1 MPRDDLL
8 GERPAGRRDPEANGG
23 RMAFAFLMLAQLIAS
38 LDNQLV
44 ATALPTIVG
53 DLGQAEHFS
62 WLVTAYVLA
71 QCAVMPISGK
81 FGDLIG
87 RKRVMVTSLLIFS
100 VGAVFCAV
108 SWSMSSLIMARL
120 VQGLGTGGILVSV
133 FAVNADLFEPG
144 RRARF
149 QSYLSFVF
157 VVGSFVGPTLGG
169 YLTAATGW
177 RSIFL
182 ATLPL
187 ASLSILGF
195 LRYLPGHVSGRR
207 PVIDFAGAIAIALT
221 VTILVI
227 WTDSARIFGSFS
239 APESLFLA
247 LAAGLG
253 LLLSAL
259 IERRAPEP
267 VLPPGLLRQWNF
279 SLLCV
284 TTLCSGAV
292 SLGLVTYYA
301 YFLQMALGLSPAHSG
316 LFFIALTV
324 GVSSGALLSGQL
336 MTRGWHF
343 ADPLRL
349 SLLLGVAVLLG
360 FSALPQHASM
370 TLISA
375 VFISQGLATGLGM
388 NAVVLGAQA
397 TARPQDVGAATGAIS
412 LVRTIGAAFGIA
424 IYGTIIALGL
434 ADMQQVMSRD
444 ISAVTPTMLAGLSEA
459 VRNDLL
465 QHYREAFATLFR
477 CAALI
482 AVCGFVAS
490 CLIRKTRR

>member
-8 GERPAGRRDPEANGG
+8 GERTARQSDPKANGG

-81 FGDLIG
+81 LGDLIG

-157 VVGSFVGPTLGG
+157 VFGSFVGPTLGG
-169 YLTAATGW
+169 YLTAAAGW

-182 ATLPL
+182 VTLPL
-187 ASLSILGF
+187 AALSILGF
-195 LRYLPGHVSGRR
+195 LKCLPGHVSRRR

-227 WTDSARIFGSFS
+227 WTDSARVFGSFS

-253 LLLSAL
+253 LVLSAL

-301 YFLQMALGLSPAHSG
+301 YFLQMAFGLSPAHSG

-324 GVSSGALLSGQL
+324 GVSSGALLSGQM

-343 ADPLRL
+343 ADPAAPVPAARGGGPAG
-349 SLLLGVAVLLG
+349 LLCPAAARFHDADLGCVHLPGPRYRAWHERPGPWRAGDGAVAG
-360 FSALPQHASM
+360 YR
-370 TLISA
+370 
-375 VFISQGLATGLGM
+375 GGDRG
-388 NAVVLGAQA
+388 
-397 TARPQDVGAATGAIS
+397 D
-412 LVRTIGAAFGIA
+412 
-424 IYGTIIALGL
+424 
-434 ADMQQVMSRD
+434 
-444 ISAVTPTMLAGLSEA
+444 LAGQDDRRRL
-459 VRNDLL
+459 RHRDLRHDHRPGL
-465 QHYREAFATLFR
+465 
-477 CAALI
+477 C
-482 AVCGFVAS
+482 
-490 CLIRKTRR
+490 

>member
-8 GERPAGRRDPEANGG
+8 GERPAGQSDPEANGR

-81 FGDLIG
+81 LGDLIG
-87 RKRVMVTSLLIFS
+87 RKRVMVASLLIFS

-157 VVGSFVGPTLGG
+157 VFGSFVGPTLGG
-169 YLTAATGW
+169 YLTAAAGW

-187 ASLSILGF
+187 AALSILGF
-195 LRYLPGHVSGRR
+195 LKYLPGHVSGRR

-227 WTDSARIFGSFS
+227 WTDSARTFGSFS

-267 VLPPGLLRQWNF
+267 VMPPELLRQWNF

-301 YFLQMALGLSPAHSG
+301 YFLQMAFGLSPAQSG

-324 GVSSGALLSGQL
+324 GVSSGALLSGQ
-336 MTRGWHF
+336 MMAHGGHF

-349 SLLLGVAVLLG
+349 SLLLGAAVLLV

-388 NAVVLGAQA
+388 NALVLGAQA

-434 ADMQQVMSRD
+434 ADMQQVLSRD